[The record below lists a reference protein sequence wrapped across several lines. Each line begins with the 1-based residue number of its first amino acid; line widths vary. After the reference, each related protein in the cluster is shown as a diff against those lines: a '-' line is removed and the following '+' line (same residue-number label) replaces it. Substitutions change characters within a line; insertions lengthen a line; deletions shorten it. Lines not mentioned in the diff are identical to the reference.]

1 MQFVDFLALIHPVLA
16 IVVVFPIIGLVVNFA
31 WQTRQRR
38 LETNA
43 GNKSK
48 IPPVVGP
55 EHLRLGRWLTG
66 TVVGVNLLAL
76 AYSVVYGFNGF
87 VDKKK
92 AGKLY
97 PFMVIFVVF
106 LFFEF

>member
-1 MQFVDFLALIHPVLA
+1 VGKTKLPFAFCLLPFAVCLLIFCDKLKKQGYSLSTADDFRDIYMQFVDFLALIHPVLA

-48 IPPVVGP
+48 IPPVARARTST
-55 EHLRLGRWLTG
+55 LRPLG
-66 TVVGVNLLAL
+66 
-76 AYSVVYGFNGF
+76 
-87 VDKKK
+87 
-92 AGKLY
+92 
-97 PFMVIFVVF
+97 
-106 LFFEF
+106 

>member
-38 LETNA
+38 LETAA

-76 AYSVVYGFNGF
+76 VEHQFC
-87 VDKKK
+87 
-92 AGKLY
+92 
-97 PFMVIFVVF
+97 
-106 LFFEF
+106 FEG